1 MHHDQ
6 DRFKLFSRRA
16 SIIAGGKLAL
26 ISALVGRLYYLQVL
40 EEDRYRMLA
49 DENRIN
55 LRLLPPPRGRILDR
69 DGAPLAINSRNYR
82 VLVVAEQSPDLG
94 KTLDALGRIVQI
106 SDHDRRRIE
115 REVRRKRRFVPV
127 TVAENL
133 DWETVAR
140 IEVNA
145 PDLPGVSIDVGQ
157 SRYYPY
163 YQEAAH
169 LLGYVAAVSEEEL
182 TGDPVLELPGF
193 RIGKSGA
200 ERQYDLE
207 MRGKAG
213 TTQLEVNAL
222 GRVIRELKRQEG
234 QPGNDVELSID
245 IELQRAASQRLG
257 DESAAA
263 VVLDVRSGEVLAMAS
278 TPSFDPNA
286 FNQGISGPDWRALIN
301 NPKAPLI
308 NKPIAGQYAPGST
321 FKMIVALA
329 ALEAGLVSPDERFFC
344 SGHMDM
350 GNARF
355 HCWKREGHGWMDM
368 REGIKQSC
376 DVYFYEIAKKVGI
389 ARIGAMARRF
399 GLGSKLDIDLPGEQP
414 GLIPTRDWK
423 LARIGTPWQRGET
436 VVASIG
442 QGYILTTPLQLAVMT
457 ARLATGRA
465 VTPRLTRRLVGP
477 DGAAAGTPTPEF
489 ESLGL
494 SEASLSVIRD
504 AMDAATNEVRGT
516 AYGSRIVDSA
526 RAMAG
531 KTGTAQVR
539 RITRAERLT
548 GVKKNEDLEW
558 NRRDHAL
565 FVAYAPVQTPQFA
578 VAVVIEHGGSG
589 SKAAAPI
596 AHDIMMAAQRLIG
609 PGRSTAEAPAAPVPV
624 PASDRE
630 G

>member
-16 SIIAGGKLAL
+16 SIIAGGQLAL
-26 ISALVGRLYYLQVL
+26 VSALVGRLYYLQVL
-40 EEDRYRMLA
+40 QEDRYRMLA

-69 DGAPLAINSRNYR
+69 DGVPLAINSRNYR

-94 KTLDALGRIVQI
+94 RTLDALGRILPI
-106 SDHDRRRIE
+106 SEHDRRRIE

-169 LLGYVAAVSEEEL
+169 LLGYVAAVSEAEL

-193 RIGKSGA
+193 RIGKSGV
-200 ERQYDLE
+200 ERQYDRA

-213 TTQLEVNAL
+213 NTQLEVNAL

-234 QPGNDVELSID
+234 QPGHDVELSID
-245 IELQRAASQRLG
+245 IELQRAVSQSLS
-257 DESAAA
+257 EQSAAA
-263 VVLDVRSGEVLAMAS
+263 VVLDVRNGEVLAMAS

-286 FNQGISGPDWRALIN
+286 FNQGISGPDWRALVD

-308 NKPIAGQYAPGST
+308 NKPVAGQYAPGST

-329 ALEAGLVSPDERFFC
+329 ALEAGVIAPSDRFFC
-344 SGHMDM
+344 EGYMDL

-355 HCWKREGHGWMDM
+355 HCWKRHGHGSMDL
-368 REGIKQSC
+368 RNGIKQSC
-376 DVYFYEIAKKVGI
+376 DVYFYEVAKKVGI
-389 ARIGAMARRF
+389 ARIAAMARRF
-399 GLGSKLDIDLPGEQP
+399 GLGKALDIDLPGEQP

-457 ARLATGRA
+457 ARIATGRA

-477 DGAAAGTPTPEF
+477 EGAESEVAPTPAF
-489 ESLGL
+489 GSLGI
-494 SEASLSVIRD
+494 SEASLAAVRD
-504 AMDAATNEVRGT
+504 ALDAATNEPRGT
-516 AYGSRIVDSA
+516 AYGSRIREASL
-526 RAMAG
+526 AMAG

-539 RITRAERLT
+539 RISRAERLA
-548 GVKKNEDLEW
+548 GVIKNEDLEW
-558 NRRDHAL
+558 RRRDHAL
-565 FVAYAPVQTPQFA
+565 FVAYAPTQAPRFA
-578 VAVVIEHGGSG
+578 VAVVVEHGGSG
-589 SKAAAPI
+589 SRAAAPI
-596 AHDIMMAAQRLIG
+596 ARDIMQAAHRLVG
-609 PGRSTAEAPAAPVPV
+609 PGRRTADAGPPAPG
-624 PASDRE
+624 D